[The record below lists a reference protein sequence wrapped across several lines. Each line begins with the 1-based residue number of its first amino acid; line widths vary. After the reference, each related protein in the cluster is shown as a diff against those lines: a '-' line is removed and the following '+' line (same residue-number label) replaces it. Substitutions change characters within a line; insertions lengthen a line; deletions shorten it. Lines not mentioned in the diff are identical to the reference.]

1 MGIAVKLK
9 NITHSFKDNLILD
22 DISINFYENKI
33 YGLLGKNGVGKTTL
47 LNIISNHII
56 FLVVLYHSLYKNMS
70 IV

>member
-33 YGLLGKNGVGKTTL
+33 
-47 LNIISNHII
+47 
-56 FLVVLYHSLYKNMS
+56 
-70 IV
+70 